1 MNAGVDRSLTEIDD
15 AKSACSAMGICPC
28 DHLPDSAHGQGG
40 EGRPGFLSFAFDV
53 TLLTVLLCVLEPTP
67 LLFIVAAP
75 PNTARPDDG
84 GRLDTMTT
92 R

>member
-28 DHLPDSAHGQGG
+28 EHLPDSAHGQGG
-40 EGRPGFLSFAFDV
+40 GGGRPGFLSFAFDV

-67 LLFIVAAP
+67 LLFNSRSP
-75 PNTARPDDG
+75 T
-84 GRLDTMTT
+84 
-92 R
+92 